1 MTGVRHNEMLSL
13 LALRQ
18 VIALN
23 WGTLTCHASS
33 YTTPLSPTK
42 PDLTFYHRVRV
53 HMVATDLSHET
64 NLMTYPDMREDNLA
78 TGPHRYIALSTLQQL
93 YM

>member
-1 MTGVRHNEMLSL
+1 MLYL

-18 VIALN
+18 VSALN
-23 WGTLTCHASS
+23 WGTLTRHASS
-33 YTTPLSPTK
+33 YITSLSPTK
-42 PDLTFYHRVRV
+42 PELTFYHRVRV
-53 HMVATDLSHET
+53 HMPAGDLSHET
-64 NLMTYPDMREDNLA
+64 DLMTYPDMREDNLA